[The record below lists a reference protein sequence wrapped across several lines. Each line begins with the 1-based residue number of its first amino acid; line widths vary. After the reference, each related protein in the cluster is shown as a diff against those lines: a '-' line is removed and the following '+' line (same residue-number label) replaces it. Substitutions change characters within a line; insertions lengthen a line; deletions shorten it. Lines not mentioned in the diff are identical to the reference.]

1 MNDGWTCRTEM
12 EPLINMM
19 VDFDGTFEGWRAA
32 AGRYLR
38 CEIEP
43 HGLHWPDPYQRCGSL
58 FAPLGSNGGGSQR
71 DADRV
76 DPAPKLTNSAAAFRP
91 LEKRYPPVSASRWA
105 GFLRLAQR
113 VCYARFSERFGL
125 LYRVAWRMRHG
136 ESDLPLLLTDPDM
149 LAIMRWDSSVRR
161 DAHKT
166 TAFVRF
172 KLVHRD
178 RQTGIEYFA
187 ASHRPQHY
195 PLRLVGSFF
204 ADRFASMRWAI
215 FTPDENACW
224 NGSNTIYSRARDGQ
238 ALPHEDDVEQLWCI
252 YYSHIFNPARVNA
265 AAMQREMP
273 KHHWQTLPEATVIP
287 ELIRHAQQ
295 ATRRMQN
302 HIDEPQRRRKFP
314 VSDPGTSSPTKSID
328 QQSPDESGAV
338 RLKDN
343 SGREE
348 DGTVNE

>member
-1 MNDGWTCRTEM
+1 
-12 EPLINMM
+12 MM

-38 CEIEP
+38 CEIKP
-43 HGLHWPDPYQRCGSL
+43 HDLHWPDPYQRYGSL
-58 FAPLGSNGGGSQR
+58 FAPLGSNGSGLRGN
-71 DADRV
+71 ADRA
-76 DPAPKLTNSAAAFRP
+76 DPVSKLAHSAAAFRP
-91 LEKRYPPVSASRWA
+91 LEKRYPPVPAARWT
-105 GFLRLAQR
+105 GFLNLAQR
-113 VCYARFSERFGL
+113 VCYARFSERFAL

-136 ESDLPLLLTDPDM
+136 EPDLPLLLTDPDM

-166 TAFVRF
+166 KAFVRF

-178 RQTGIEYFA
+178 HRTGSEYFA
-187 ASHRPQHY
+187 AWHRPRHY

-215 FTPDENACW
+215 FTPDENVCW
-224 NGSNTIYSRARDGQ
+224 DGSNMVYSKTRDGQ
-238 ALPHEDDVEQLWCI
+238 TLQHEDDVEQLWCI
-252 YYSHIFNPARVNA
+252 YYSHIFNPARVNP

-273 KHHWQTLPEATVIP
+273 KHHWQTLPEGTIIP

-295 ATRRMQN
+295 ATSRMQA

-314 VSDPGTSSPTKSID
+314 VSDPGTSLPIKSSD
-328 QQSPDESGAV
+328 QQSPDETEAV
-338 RLKDN
+338 RLRN
-343 SGREE
+343 NPGRAE
-348 DGTVNE
+348 G